1 MTQIPANISEVDE
14 ITLLLR
20 LLAEEDDW
28 ATEQAKLSSFCSCLC
43 YRIRFIR
50 TMKTLISQYVLN
62 RWKPHFP
69 NSSFLFNFPSL
80 SRGNRNL
87 LDVSHRKWPCRPGVL
102 RFSFVRA
109 NCVSGSAS
117 YGGWDELGD
126 SDRSGEVD
134 SDQFRNFLVSIGVDD
149 RKHVFAFLLGLFCA
163 LAISRVRVSS
173 IVVFPAS
180 VLVFGIGFSFGLVR
194 GGGIGELNYNGNKK
208 RVKEEL
214 FRVYMEKFRNLA
226 EVVDEFDVKVNNLK
240 KKVEKATD
248 SRGITVRDLED
259 YRKVL
264 DSISLSTSNAR
275 NVIEAS
281 NDSLGSTSVVLTEN
295 QKSNKKKKE
304 LGEIGYDFFQSLG
317 GLFRENLVNSKP
329 TKVKGNIKR
338 EAMEGAV
345 DNQTRG
351 TKLVSSVE
359 EKVLNPVST
368 NKPKGNSVLSHD
380 PSDEFPI
387 DENGDESIRN
397 GEMSWKEIGRHANS
411 FNYSKEYNKRLQLVN
426 DHRISLKM
434 GHDNQTETWESHD
447 NLLESVN
454 FSVRMQHTETE
465 ASFAEQKLE
474 KSGDDYRSSH
484 IREKS
489 EFKTNGSQ
497 FREENM
503 NGKDNVRVVGDRPG
517 HESEIP
523 SSSSSTVSDDVL
535 FDRYL
540 TEANDLLRQAKDFMR
555 GGHEKERA
563 EIILYRS
570 AKLLSKAIAM
580 KPVSLLAA
588 GQLGNTYLLH
598 GELKLRIS
606 RELRTLLYR
615 SNPPSVGKWGR
626 IHDQSGSKDEIASAL
641 IDVCEECEELL
652 VEAGRKYRL
661 ALSIDGNDVRA
672 LYNWGLA
679 LTFRAQLI
687 ADIGPE
693 ASFDADKVFL
703 AAIDKFDA
711 MMSKGNVYAP
721 DALFRWGVVL
731 QQRSRLRP
739 NNSKEKMKLLQQ
751 AKRLYED
758 ALDMN
763 SNNVQAREALSTCI
777 SELSS
782 RQY

>member
-1 MTQIPANISEVDE
+1 MTQIPANISELDE
-14 ITLLLR
+14 ITLLLQ
-20 LLAEEDDW
+20 LLAGEDHHR

-50 TMKTLISQYVLN
+50 TMETLISQYVLN

-80 SRGNRNL
+80 SRENRIL
-87 LDVSHRKWPCRPGVL
+87 LDVSRRKWPCRPGVL

-109 NCVSGSAS
+109 NSVSGSAS
-117 YGGWDELGD
+117 YGGWDDLGD
-126 SDRSGEVD
+126 SDRSGEVN

-149 RKHVFAFLLGLFCA
+149 RKHVFAFMLGLFCA

-248 SRGITVRDLED
+248 SREITVRDLED
-259 YRKVL
+259 YSKVL
-264 DSISLSTSNAR
+264 ESISLSTSNAR

-281 NDSLGSTSVVLTEN
+281 NDSLGSSSVVLTEN

-317 GLFRENLVNSKP
+317 GLFRDNLVDSKT
-329 TKVKGNIKR
+329 TKVKGSIKR
-338 EAMEGAV
+338 EVMEGAV

-359 EKVLNPVST
+359 KRVLNPVST
-368 NKPKGNSVLSHD
+368 NKPKGNSVLSPD
-380 PSDEFPI
+380 PSNEFPI

-397 GEMSWKEIGRHANS
+397 GEMSWKEIGRHANTS
-411 FNYSKEYNKRLQLVN
+411 NYSKEYIKRLQLVN
-426 DHRISLKM
+426 NHRISLKM

-474 KSGDDYRSSH
+474 KSDNVYRSSH

-489 EFKTNGSQ
+489 EFKTGGSQ
-497 FREENM
+497 IREENM
-503 NGKDNVRVVGDRPG
+503 NGKDNVCVAGDRPG
-517 HESEIP
+517 HESENP
-523 SSSSSTVSDDVL
+523 SSSSSMVSDVL

-555 GGHEKERA
+555 DGHEKERA
-563 EIILYRS
+563 EIILYTS

-580 KPVSLLAA
+580 KPVSLLAV

-626 IHDQSGSKDEIASAL
+626 IHDRSGSKDEIASAL

-739 NNSKEKMKLLQQ
+739 NNSKEKMKLLRQ

-758 ALDMN
+758 ALDLN
-763 SNNVQAREALSTCI
+763 SNNDQLREALSTCI